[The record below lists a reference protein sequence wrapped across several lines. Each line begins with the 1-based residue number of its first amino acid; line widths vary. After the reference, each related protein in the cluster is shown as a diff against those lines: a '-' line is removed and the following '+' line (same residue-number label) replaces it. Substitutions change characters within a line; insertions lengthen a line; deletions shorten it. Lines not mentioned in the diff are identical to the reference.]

1 MSYSFSVTDCKE
13 RLQFCLKLY
22 EAVQKMISAVVT
34 KHSKNVVHSDVP
46 WYQKIVEEIKNKVSQ
61 PEEAFLLFSK
71 HAD

>member
-1 MSYSFSVTDCKE
+1 
-13 RLQFCLKLY
+13 
-22 EAVQKMISAVVT
+22 MISAVVT